1 MVVTYGI
8 TRSVHPINL
17 GHKIEIRQKNHT
29 KNAWKNVTEIS
40 WQKTHYVFPILPRLF
55 AFSVTFLWSILTSLT
70 YPGLQ
75 KKAIFV
81 QLKNYSYS
89 KLLQQYQLKAGI
101 RSNQKLIQ
109 IWAETNQK
117 LQTAI
122 SEPIFKELQNTLK
135 AALIHKTDER

>member
-1 MVVTYGI
+1 MELLARYILLTWVTKLK
-8 TRSVHPINL
+8 L
-17 GHKIEIRQKNHT
+17 GKKSH
-29 KNAWKNVTEIS
+29 WKCLKKRNIEIS

-122 SEPIFKELQNTLK
+122 SEPIVKELQNTLK